1 MPANSAQRLYY
12 DMIRA
17 LSGTSVM
24 ATVIT
29 AGNHDSQRFLEA
41 PRALLETMNC
51 FVAGES
57 PESQAFVLRD
67 DAGEPLLAVAAVPF
81 LREGDVRGGS
91 IDDTD
96 ATRAARF
103 ESGVRKHYNTVNGF
117 SDEALDGARVPRNRH
132 GAPVR
137 DGSRLRP
144 DDPTTPNESAY
155 VGSSQRHGRRL
166 RHGLGLR
173 RPRTHSQQPDGQGT
187 DSHALQRLSRLRFP
201 TRTSR
206 TAITSSSLTFDETG
220 GMTFEELPRQAAP

>member
-24 ATVIT
+24 AIVIT
-29 AGNHDSQRFLEA
+29 AASRLTAPFIEA

-103 ESGVRKHYNTVNGF
+103 ESGVRKHYDTVNGF
-117 SDEALDGARVPRNRH
+117 LDEALDGARVPRIAH

-137 DGSRLRP
+137 DGIGAC
-144 DDPTTPNESAY
+144 DPTTTRRHRTRVPTWALFAQSRPSAF
-155 VGSSQRHGRRL
+155 
-166 RHGLGLR
+166 
-173 RPRTHSQQPDGQGT
+173 GT
-187 DSHALQRLSRLRFP
+187 DWDYVALGHIHNS
-201 TRTSR
+201 
-206 TAITSSSLTFDETG
+206 ETG
-220 GMTFEELPRQAAP
+220 EPL

>member
-1 MPANSAQRLYY
+1 MPKLRIFHSADWHIGKGLGTIDRTDDFRVFIRDFLELVEKRRPDVILLAGDIFDTSMPANSAQRLYY

-117 SDEALDGARVPRNRH
+117 
-132 GAPVR
+132 
-137 DGSRLRP
+137 
-144 DDPTTPNESAY
+144 
-155 VGSSQRHGRRL
+155 
-166 RHGLGLR
+166 
-173 RPRTHSQQPDGQGT
+173 
-187 DSHALQRLSRLRFP
+187 F
-201 TRTSR
+201 
-206 TAITSSSLTFDETG
+206 
-220 GMTFEELPRQAAP
+220 